1 MTADTPTYDASVIG
15 GGLAGS
21 TAALVMARAG
31 LRVRLLE
38 RPQFPRFHI
47 GESLLPRNFALFR
60 ELGLLDMLEE
70 IPKVPK
76 YGAEF
81 IVGSG
86 GEASLFP
93 FTMSLLGSE
102 TMSYNLERAPFD
114 AKLLATAAEAGA
126 EVREGV
132 AVRKILRLEE
142 SGVEVATDEGNL
154 TARFLVDASGQST
167 LLGKHLGTRRVLPH
181 LKKIAYFGHFENVW
195 RRPGDEGG
203 YIVIVVCEE
212 GWFWLI
218 PLDETRTSIG
228 LVMHE
233 HVARQVGL
241 PADQMLAWGISRCPE
256 VRQRT
261 AGATVLT
268 ETHVL
273 ADFSYR
279 CAPYAGTGY
288 FLAGDTATFIDPIFS
303 TGVCLGMMSGD
314 EAGRAIIA
322 AVQQGQ
328 DPAPLRRHYVRF
340 VEQSSA
346 AFFRLV
352 ELYYDHSFRELF
364 LHGQGPL
371 QVHRAAM
378 SILAG
383 NVFPRPAFALRWRF
397 ALMGLFARIN
407 RHVPLVPRRERFSL
421 LAEPPASSSL
431 LPLCLNVVTLSHRVT
446 AAEA

>member
-1 MTADTPTYDASVIG
+1 MSPDSPPYDALVIG
-15 GGLAGS
+15 GGPAGS

-38 RPQFPRFHI
+38 RTPFPRFHI

-60 ELGLLDMLEE
+60 ELGLLDALDG
-70 IPKVPK
+70 IPKVDK

-81 IVGSG
+81 ILGSG
-86 GEASLFP
+86 GEPSLFP
-93 FTMSLLGSE
+93 FTLSLVPSEPMSF
-102 TMSYNLERAPFD
+102 NLERAPFD
-114 AKLLATAAEAGA
+114 ARLLDTARQAGA

-132 AVRKILRLEE
+132 AVRKILRLED
-142 SGVEVATDEGNL
+142 GRVEVATDEGEIA
-154 TARFLVDASGQST
+154 ARFLVDASGQST
-167 LLGKHLGTRRVLPH
+167 LLGKHLGLRRVLPH
-181 LKKIAYFGHFENVW
+181 LKKIAYFGHYENVW

-228 LVMHE
+228 LVLHD
-233 HVARQVGL
+233 HVARQVDL
-241 PADQMLAWGISRCPE
+241 PADRMLAWGISRCPVLRE
-256 VRQRT
+256 RT

-279 CAPYAGTGY
+279 CAPYAGPGY
-288 FLAGDTATFIDPIFS
+288 FLAGDAATFIDPIFS
-303 TGVCLGMMSGD
+303 TGVCLGMMSGA

-328 DPAPLRRHYVRF
+328 DPAPLRRSYIRF
-340 VEQSSA
+340 IEESSA
-346 AFFRLV
+346 AFFHLV

-364 LHGQGPL
+364 LDGHGPL

-383 NVFPRPAFALRWRF
+383 NVFPRPVFALRWRF
-397 ALMGLFARIN
+397 ALLRLFARIN
-407 RHVPLVPRRERFSL
+407 RHVPIASRRERFSL
-421 LAEPPASSSL
+421 LAKNSA
-431 LPLCLNVVTLSHRVT
+431 V
-446 AAEA
+446 

>member
-1 MTADTPTYDASVIG
+1 MSPDSHLYDALIIG
-15 GGLAGS
+15 GGPAGS

-38 RPQFPRFHI
+38 RTPFPRFHI

-60 ELGLLDMLEE
+60 ELGLLDVLASV
-70 IPKVPK
+70 PKVDK

-81 IVGSG
+81 ILGSG
-86 GEASLFP
+86 GEPSLFP

-114 AKLLATAAEAGA
+114 TRLLETARQAGA
-126 EVREGV
+126 EIREGV
-132 AVRKILRLEE
+132 AVRKILRLED
-142 SGVEVATDEGNL
+142 GNVEVATDEGSVA
-154 TARFLVDASGQST
+154 ARFLVDASGQST
-167 LLGKHLGTRRVLPH
+167 LLGKHLNIRSVLPH

-195 RRPGDEGG
+195 RRPGVEGG

-212 GWFWLI
+212 GWFWMI

-233 HVARQVGL
+233 HVARKVGL

-261 AGATVLT
+261 AGAASPT

-279 CAPYAGTGY
+279 CAPYAGPGY
-288 FLAGDTATFIDPIFS
+288 FLAGDAATFIDPIFS
-303 TGVCLGMMSGD
+303 TGVCMGMMSGA
-314 EAGRAIIA
+314 EVGRSIIA
-322 AVQQGQ
+322 AVQRGE
-328 DPAPLRRHYVRF
+328 DLESLRRRYIRF
-340 VEQSSA
+340 VKGSSST
-346 AFFRLV
+346 FFRLV
-352 ELYYDHSFRELF
+352 DMYYDHSFRELF
-364 LHGQGPL
+364 LDGHGPL

-397 ALMGLFARIN
+397 ALLSLFTRIN
-407 RHVPLVPRRERFSL
+407 RFVPLVPRRERFSL
-421 LAEPPASSSL
+421 LSE
-431 LPLCLNVVTLSHRVT
+431 
-446 AAEA
+446 

>member
-1 MTADTPTYDASVIG
+1 MSPDTPSYDAIVIG
-15 GGLAGS
+15 GGPAGS

-38 RPQFPRFHI
+38 RTPFPRFHI
-47 GESLLPRNFALFR
+47 GESLLPRNFALLR
-60 ELGLLDMLEE
+60 ELDLLDALEG

-86 GEASLFP
+86 GEPSLFP
-93 FTMSLLGSE
+93 FTMSLVGSE

-114 AKLLATAAEAGA
+114 AKLLATAAKAGA

-132 AVRKILRLEE
+132 AVRKILRLDDG
-142 SGVEVATDEGNL
+142 GVEVATDEGNL

-181 LKKIAYFGHFENVW
+181 LKKIAYFGHFDNVW

-212 GWFWLI
+212 GWFWMI

-228 LVMHE
+228 MVMHE
-233 HVARQVGL
+233 HVARGVGL
-241 PADQMLAWGISRCPE
+241 PADQMLAWGISRCPVLRE
-256 VRQRT
+256 RT
-261 AGATVLT
+261 AGATFPA

-279 CAPYAGTGY
+279 CAPFAGPGY
-288 FLAGDTATFIDPIFS
+288 FLVGDAATFIDPIFS
-303 TGVCLGMMSGD
+303 TGVCMGMTSGA
-314 EAGRAIIA
+314 EVGKAIVA
-322 AVQQGQ
+322 AVQQGE
-328 DPAPLRRHYVRF
+328 DPALLRRRYIRF
-340 VEQSSA
+340 VKESSS

-352 ELYYDHSFRELF
+352 DLYYDHSFRELF
-364 LHGQGPL
+364 LNGQGPL
-371 QVHRAAM
+371 EVHRAAM
-378 SILAG
+378 AILAG
-383 NVFPRPAFALRWRF
+383 YVFPRPPFALRWRF
-397 ALMGLFARIN
+397 ALLGLFARIN
-407 RHVPLVPRRERFSL
+407 RYIPLVPRRERFSL
-421 LAEPPASSSL
+421 LREAPTAPPLAS
-431 LPLCLNVVTLSHRVT
+431 
-446 AAEA
+446 

>member
-1 MTADTPTYDASVIG
+1 MSPDSPPHDALVIG
-15 GGLAGS
+15 GGPAGS

-38 RPQFPRFHI
+38 RTPFPRFHI

-60 ELGLLDMLEE
+60 ELGLLDALDG
-70 IPKVPK
+70 IPKVDK

-81 IVGSG
+81 ILGSG
-86 GEASLFP
+86 GEPSLFP
-93 FTMSLLGSE
+93 FTLGLLPGEIS
-102 TMSYNLERAPFD
+102 SFNLERAPFD
-114 AKLLATAAEAGA
+114 ARLLDIARQAGA

-132 AVRKILRLEE
+132 AVRKILRLED
-142 SGVEVATDEGNL
+142 GRVEVATDEGDL
-154 TARFLVDASGQST
+154 AARFLVDASGQST
-167 LLGKHLGTRRVLPH
+167 LLGKHLGLRRVLPH

-228 LVMHE
+228 LVMHD
-233 HVARQVGL
+233 HAARQVGL
-241 PADQMLAWGISRCPE
+241 PADQMLAWGISRCPVLRE
-256 VRQRT
+256 RT
-261 AGATVLT
+261 DGATVLT

-273 ADFSYR
+273 ADFSYH
-279 CAPYAGTGY
+279 CTPYAGPGY
-288 FLAGDTATFIDPIFS
+288 FLAGDAATFIDPIFS

-314 EAGRAIIA
+314 EAGRAIVA
-322 AVQQGQ
+322 AVQRGQ
-328 DPAPLRRHYVRF
+328 DPAPLRRHYIRF
-340 VEQSSA
+340 IEESSA

-397 ALMGLFARIN
+397 ALMSLFARIN
-407 RHVPLVPRRERFSL
+407 RYVPLVPRRERFSL
-421 LAEPPASSSL
+421 L
-431 LPLCLNVVTLSHRVT
+431 TD
-446 AAEA
+446 

>member
-1 MTADTPTYDASVIG
+1 MSPDSPLHDALVIG
-15 GGLAGS
+15 GGPAGS

-38 RPQFPRFHI
+38 RAPFPRFHI

-60 ELGLLDMLEE
+60 ELGLLDALDG
-70 IPKVPK
+70 IPKVDK

-81 IVGSG
+81 ILGSG
-86 GEASLFP
+86 GEPSLFP
-93 FTMSLLGSE
+93 FSLSLVPSEPMSF
-102 TMSYNLERAPFD
+102 NLERAPFD
-114 AKLLATAAEAGA
+114 ARLLDTARQAGV

-132 AVRKILRLEE
+132 AVRKILCLED
-142 SGVEVATDEGNL
+142 GKVEIATDEGEIA
-154 TARFLVDASGQST
+154 ARFLVDASGQST
-167 LLGKHLGTRRVLPH
+167 LLGKHLGLRRVLPH

-261 AGATVLT
+261 AGATRLT

-279 CAPYAGTGY
+279 CAPYAGPGY
-288 FLAGDTATFIDPIFS
+288 FLAGDAATFIDPIFS
-303 TGVCLGMMSGD
+303 TGVCLGMMSGA
-314 EAGRAIIA
+314 EAGRAIVA

-328 DPAPLRRHYVRF
+328 DPALLRRSYIRLI
-340 VEQSSA
+340 EESSA

-421 LAEPPASSSL
+421 LAENSA
-431 LPLCLNVVTLSHRVT
+431 V
-446 AAEA
+446 

>member
-1 MTADTPTYDASVIG
+1 MSPDSNLYDALIIG
-15 GGLAGS
+15 GGPAGS

-38 RPQFPRFHI
+38 RTPFPRFHI

-60 ELGLLDMLEE
+60 ELGLMDVLEG
-70 IPKVPK
+70 IPKVDK

-81 IVGSG
+81 ILGSG
-86 GEASLFP
+86 GEPSLFP
-93 FTMSLLGSE
+93 FTMSMLGSE

-114 AKLLATAAEAGA
+114 ARLLEAARKAGA

-132 AVRKILRLEE
+132 AVRKVLRLED
-142 SGVEVATDEGNL
+142 GNVEVATDEGNVA
-154 TARFLVDASGQST
+154 ARFLVDASGQST
-167 LLGKHLGTRRVLPH
+167 LLGKHLGLRRVLPH

-195 RRPGDEGG
+195 RRPGPEGG

-212 GWFWLI
+212 GWFWMI

-233 HVARQVGL
+233 HVARKVGL
-241 PADQMLAWGISRCPE
+241 SADQMLAWGISRCPE

-261 AGATVLT
+261 AGSAFPA

-279 CAPYAGTGY
+279 CAPYAGPGY
-288 FLAGDTATFIDPIFS
+288 FLAGDAATFIDPIFS
-303 TGVCLGMMSGD
+303 TGVCMGMMSGA
-314 EAGRAIIA
+314 EVGRAILA
-322 AVQQGQ
+322 AVQRGE
-328 DPAPLRRHYVRF
+328 DPAALRRRYIRF
-340 VEQSSA
+340 INGSSST
-346 AFFRLV
+346 FFRLV

-364 LHGQGPL
+364 LTGQGPL

-378 SILAG
+378 AILSG
-383 NVFPRPAFALRWRF
+383 WVFPRPAFALRWRF
-397 ALMGLFARIN
+397 ALLDLFTRIQ
-407 RHVPLVPRRERFSL
+407 RFFPLAPRRERFSL
-421 LAEPPASSSL
+421 LAD
-431 LPLCLNVVTLSHRVT
+431 
-446 AAEA
+446 